1 MDQNSVLKYIKNRM
15 RNIFTFKI
23 ICLMVFQI
31 SYMDATYL
39 CSYINGTI
47 CCPGFI
53 WDYDLKTCTI
63 CKEGSAE
70 IDCRDK
76 CFFPFNELNCQSA
89 CNCTEKDC
97 DHVKGCKRKS
107 KENPH
112 ESHIRIEINRT
123 NTTIEQSTV
132 RKKISNGI
140 KGIRNSEQKHLKL
153 DTTTTMIGII
163 VLTQVS
169 IVLIILITCT
179 YLLESC
185 KTMTKVHDIETIELT
200 SV

>member
-1 MDQNSVLKYIKNRM
+1 M
-15 RNIFTFKI
+15 FI
-23 ICLMVFQI
+23 ILFSFCIL
-31 SYMDATYL
+31 
-39 CSYINGTI
+39 
-47 CCPGFI
+47 
-53 WDYDLKTCTI
+53 
-63 CKEGSAE
+63 
-70 IDCRDK
+70 
-76 CFFPFNELNCQSA
+76 
-89 CNCTEKDC
+89 
-97 DHVKGCKRKS
+97 
-107 KENPH
+107 
-112 ESHIRIEINRT
+112 
-123 NTTIEQSTV
+123 
-132 RKKISNGI
+132 GI